1 MVFTFEHPAKG
12 VRDHEGQELTDYRG
26 LPLTDNRRSA
36 TLSWTVEQDNVM
48 HGFGGYFDC
57 TLFGNEM
64 ISIVPSTHS
73 PGMISWFPVFIP
85 IKVCS
90 FLNVYIKQYFFYAL
104 FIYFFVCCITDT
116 ITGRK
121 R

>member
-1 MVFTFEHPAKG
+1 MSN
-12 VRDHEGQELTDYRG
+12 YRS

-36 TLSWTVEQDNVM
+36 KISWEVHQDNVV

-57 TLFGNEM
+57 QLYGNEM

-85 IKVCS
+85 IKVILSYTLHCNS
-90 FLNVYIKQYFFYAL
+90 RLYL
-104 FIYFFVCCITDT
+104 
-116 ITGRK
+116 
-121 R
+121 

>member
-1 MVFTFEHPAKG
+1 MAFTFEHPATG
-12 VRDHEGQELTDYRG
+12 IRDHDGQEMSDYRG

-36 TLSWTVEQDNVM
+36 TLSWEVEQDNVM

-85 IKVCS
+85 IKVTLVC
-90 FLNVYIKQYFFYAL
+90 
-104 FIYFFVCCITDT
+104 FINYN
-116 ITGRK
+116 
-121 R
+121 